1 MSYYGF
7 RPYVPVAK
15 RRAIAA
21 RELEKLRKKGRK
33 ISPVVLEGR
42 TIARTFWGKAWCE
55 NLERYSD
62 FENRL
67 PRGRTY
73 VRNGSVVDLQIER
86 GQVRA
91 MVSGSELYTVRIDID
106 TIPKAHWEA
115 ICRDCLG
122 SVTSLVELLQGKISK
137 NVMERV
143 CREGD
148 GLFPSPREIKMRCSC
163 PDWADMCKHAS
174 AVLYGVGARFDA
186 APDFLFALRGVD
198 RSELI
203 AGAGRSLPIRQT
215 QVAAERI
222 IADDDVAA
230 LFGIEME
237 AAPSQSGPE
246 DADTG
251 LKSGTGGRTKRATPF
266 NRPLAKEPIS
276 LNSYPARTKPTPTR
290 SKGAKASVGS
300 SGGRPRPI
308 DADAHRAKAPIAQGK
323 AKSAIQPIR
332 SPKQTPKQAVAAS
345 EPNAPP
351 LEPKPR
357 RGAQMLAAKW
367 TKWKKQKAR
376 YS

>member
-33 ISPVVLEGR
+33 ILPVVLEGR
-42 TIARTFWGKAWCE
+42 SIARTFWGKAWCE

-73 VRNGSVVDLQIER
+73 VRNGSVLDLQIER

-91 MVSGSELYTVRIDID
+91 TVSGSELYTVRIDID
-106 TIPKAHWEA
+106 TIPKARWEA
-115 ICRDCLG
+115 ICGDCLG

-174 AVLYGVGARFDA
+174 AVLYGVGARLDA
-186 APDFLFALRGVD
+186 EPDFLFALRGVD

-203 AGAGRSLPIRQT
+203 AGAGRNLPIGQT
-215 QVAAERI
+215 QVAAERTI
-222 IADDDVAA
+222 VDDDVAA
-230 LFGIEME
+230 LFGIELE
-237 AAPSQSGPE
+237 PAPSQSGSKDP
-246 DADTG
+246 DTG
-251 LKSGTGGRTKRATPF
+251 LRSGISDRTKRATTV
-266 NRPLAKEPIS
+266 NRSAAKGPIS
-276 LNSYPARTKPTPTR
+276 LNGNSPRTKPTPTR
-290 SKGAKASVGS
+290 SKGAKASPGS
-300 SGGRPRPI
+300 SDGRPQPT
-308 DADAHRAKAPIAQGK
+308 DADAHRAKAPVARGK
-323 AKSAIQPIR
+323 TKSAAQPIR
-332 SPKQTPKQAVAAS
+332 SPKQMPKQDVAAT
-345 EPNAPP
+345 EPVPP
-351 LEPKPR
+351 PFEPKSR
-357 RGAQMLAAKW
+357 RGAQTIAAKW

-376 YS
+376 HS

>member
-1 MSYYGF
+1 MSFYGF
-7 RPYVPVAK
+7 RPYVPVAN

-33 ISPVVLEGR
+33 VSPVVLEGR
-42 TIARTFWGKAWCE
+42 TIARTFWGKSWCE

-106 TIPKAHWEA
+106 TIPKARWEA
-115 ICRDCLG
+115 ICEDCLG
-122 SVTSLVELLQGKISK
+122 SVTSLVELLQGRISK

-163 PDWADMCKHAS
+163 PDWADMCKHTS
-174 AVLYGVGARFDA
+174 AVLYGVGARFDVE
-186 APDFLFALRGVD
+186 PDFLFALRGVD

-203 AGAGRSLPIRQT
+203 AGAGRNLPIAQGA
-215 QVAAERI
+215 VAAERL

-230 LFGIEME
+230 LFGIELE
-237 AAPSQSGPE
+237 IAPSQSGSE
-246 DADTG
+246 DADAV
-251 LKSGTGGRTKRATPF
+251 LKSGISGRRKRAAPI
-266 NRPLAKEPIS
+266 NRQPATEPDS
-276 LNSYPARTKPTPTR
+276 LNRSSAKFKPTPIR
-290 SKGAKASVGS
+290 SRDSKPSPVS
-300 SGGRPRPI
+300 RGGRPQPT
-308 DADAHRAKAPIAQGK
+308 DADANGAEARIARGK
-323 AKSAIQPIR
+323 AKSATRPIR
-332 SPKQTPKQAVAAS
+332 SPAITPKQEVAAS
-345 EPNAPP
+345 EPIASP
-351 LEPKPR
+351 LERKSR
-357 RGAQMLAAKW
+357 RGAQPIAAKW
-367 TKWKKQKAR
+367 TKWKKQKGR
-376 YS
+376 HS